1 MSTNEEKSC
10 HFFII
15 DLYFEEKVSSIVN
28 EVIRTIY
35 LFFIKIFYTQKSL
48 QSSQATFTQIFSI
61 RLKAQ

>member
-10 HFFII
+10 HLFIR

-48 QSSQATFTQIFSI
+48 QSSQAMFTQIFSI